1 MGTVLT
7 DSSLV
12 WQTRSTSRWLLPY
25 EWPWDLALA
34 FGAPVIAATDPR
46 RGGPHSPEIAPAML
60 GSVLAATDPVAVVA
74 LLNDLGASPVLTMV
88 IAGESM
94 LNDGVRS
101 SSKQWQQQ

>member
-1 MGTVLT
+1 
-7 DSSLV
+7 
-12 WQTRSTSRWLLPY
+12 
-25 EWPWDLALA
+25 
-34 FGAPVIAATDPR
+34 
-46 RGGPHSPEIAPAML
+46 ML

-101 SSKQWQQQ
+101 SSSSSSSIVAAVVSDSSRCSTTRRRSHHRALAA

>member
-1 MGTVLT
+1 
-7 DSSLV
+7 
-12 WQTRSTSRWLLPY
+12 
-25 EWPWDLALA
+25 
-34 FGAPVIAATDPR
+34 
-46 RGGPHSPEIAPAML
+46 ML

-101 SSKQWQQQ
+101 SSSSIVAAVVSDSSRCSTTRRRSHHRALAA

>member
-1 MGTVLT
+1 MANAIYIY
-7 DSSLV
+7 
-12 WQTRSTSRWLLPY
+12 RWLLPY
-25 EWPWDLALA
+25 EWPWELALA
-34 FGAPVIAATDPR
+34 FGSLARRHSTLAEVGPIHPR
-46 RGGPHSPEIAPAML
+46 SPAML

-101 SSKQWQQQ
+101 SSSTQSREASSSSKRL

>member
-1 MGTVLT
+1 
-7 DSSLV
+7 
-12 WQTRSTSRWLLPY
+12 
-25 EWPWDLALA
+25 
-34 FGAPVIAATDPR
+34 
-46 RGGPHSPEIAPAML
+46 ML